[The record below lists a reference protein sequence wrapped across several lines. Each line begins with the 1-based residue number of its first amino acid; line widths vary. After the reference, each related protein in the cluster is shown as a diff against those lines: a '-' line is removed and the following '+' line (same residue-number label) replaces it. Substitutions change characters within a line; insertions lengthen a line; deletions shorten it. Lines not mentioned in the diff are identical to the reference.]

1 MLRRT
6 KAEVEKEL
14 PTKTAAVIKCGMSAW
29 QAALYQQLSAQV

>member
-14 PTKTAAVIKCGMSAW
+14 PAKTAAVVKCGLSAW
-29 QAALYQQLSAQV
+29 QAAIYAQISDQV